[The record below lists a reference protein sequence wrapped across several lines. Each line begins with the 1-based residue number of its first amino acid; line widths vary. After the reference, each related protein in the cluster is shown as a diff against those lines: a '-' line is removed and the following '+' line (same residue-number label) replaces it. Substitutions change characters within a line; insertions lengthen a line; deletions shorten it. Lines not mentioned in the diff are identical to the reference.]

1 MLLIFFCLARTCA
14 RAAPRGNASP
24 DEMRDL
30 KDKGAFITGG
40 ASGIGLALGRAFA
53 EVGCRVML
61 ADIEERALHDAVQGL
76 QSIGSDVRGVVCD
89 VADPASVD
97 AAAEK
102 TVAAFGKVHILCNNA
117 GVGAASPIDDLPLDS
132 WRWVL
137 DVNLM
142 GVVHGVRAFLP
153 QIRAHREGGHIVNTA
168 SMAGMI
174 AAGRGFE
181 PYSASKFAVVAMS
194 EGLAGE
200 LKPLGIGV
208 TVLCPG
214 WVRTRILESRRNRQ
228 ERYGESPA
236 NFSRYP
242 ELPRDAMDSQAIA
255 GRVLKAI
262 RHDELYAF
270 THPEMRSLLK
280 ERFDT
285 ILAAYDK
292 FGAAQ

>member
-1 MLLIFFCLARTCA
+1 
-14 RAAPRGNASP
+14 
-24 DEMRDL
+24 
-30 KDKGAFITGG
+30 
-40 ASGIGLALGRAFA
+40 
-53 EVGCRVML
+53 
-61 ADIEERALHDAVQGL
+61 
-76 QSIGSDVRGVVCD
+76 
-89 VADPASVD
+89 
-97 AAAEK
+97 
-102 TVAAFGKVHILCNNA
+102 VHILCNNA
-117 GVGAASPIDDLPLDS
+117 GVGAASPIDDIPLDS

-142 GVVHGVRAFLP
+142 GVVHGVRALLP
-153 QIRAHREGGHIVNTA
+153 QIRAHGEGGHIVNTA

-242 ELPRDAMDSQAIA
+242 ELPRDAMDPQAIA
-255 GRVLKAI
+255 ACVLKAI
-262 RHDELYAF
+262 RNDELYAF

-285 ILAAYDK
+285 ILAAYDEL
-292 FGAAQ
+292 GAAR